1 MITKIFDT
9 GTSRGESPVN
19 YLLGDTDHTGK
30 TRSVK
35 PKLILG
41 NANTSIDLINS
52 IDRKFKYT
60 SGVLSFRYEEKPTH
74 KQQLEIID
82 DFRKS
87 FMPGLNAKEN
97 FNDLW
102 VLHKDKGYYELHF
115 LVVREELTSNKSFNI
130 APPGKRK
137 DEHFKAWSNATNQ
150 KHGWYQ
156 VIPDP
161 LKVQLSGFEAKA
173 PRGQKDK
180 KIKSYLAEKI
190 KNHILNE
197 KIQSRDH
204 LLSFLKDHKC
214 EITRVGA
221 NYISVIIPGEK
232 KARRL
237 KGEMFSEN
245 ANYKDLIAE
254 HYESKIPK
262 MLTPQANKLNNEA
275 LTGFV
280 ADRLAF
286 NTKAYLTTKKSFRR
300 PKKAVVAKQ
309 VKELN
314 EYLKTNEVLPEK
326 IFNKP
331 AEQKAVNVEAFKA
344 NVKKI
349 RNKAHSSNTVNSSFN
364 SVAGLM
370 NQIGSL
376 QGQLN
381 DLNSEIGSELNPT
394 KNAVLRAKA
403 MALKQQLVNLN
414 KQLIDAQNRQ
424 YQEETKKKFKI

>member
-1 MITKIFDT
+1 MITKLFDS
-9 GTSRGESPVN
+9 GISRGESPVN
-19 YLLGDTDHTGK
+19 YLLGDIDHTGEV
-30 TRSVK
+30 RSVK
-35 PKLILG
+35 PELILG
-41 NANTSIDLINS
+41 NPNTTIDLINS

-60 SGVLSFRYEEKPTH
+60 SGVLSFRHEEKPTH

-161 LKVQLSGFEAKA
+161 LKVQLSGFETKT
-173 PRGQKDK
+173 PKGHKDK
-180 KIKSYLAEKI
+180 IIKSYLAEKI
-190 KNHILNE
+190 KNHVLNE
-197 KIQSRDH
+197 KIQSRDQ

-237 KGEMFSEN
+237 KGEMFSEG
-245 ANYKDLIAE
+245 ANYKNLIAE

-262 MLTPQANKLNNEA
+262 MLTPQANKLNSEA
-275 LTGFV
+275 LSDFI
-280 ADRLAF
+280 ADRVAF
-286 NTKAYLTTKKSFRR
+286 NTQAYLTVKKSFRR
-300 PKKAVVAKQ
+300 PKKVVVAQK
-309 VKELN
+309 VKEFKDN
-314 EYLKTNEVLPEK
+314 LKTNEILPEK

-331 AEQKAVNVEAFKA
+331 AEQKSIDAEAFKA

-349 RNKAHSSNTVNSSFN
+349 RKKTQSGNTVNSSFN
-364 SVAGLM
+364 SVVGLM
-370 NQIGSL
+370 NQIGNL

-381 DLNSEIGSELNPT
+381 DLNAEIGTELNPS

-403 MALKQQLVNLN
+403 MALKMQIENLN
-414 KQLIDAQNRQ
+414 KELIDSQNRQ
-424 YQEETKKKFKI
+424 YQEEVRTRLKL